1 MTASGIIGM
10 NTATASPLPT
20 PASRSPAATWS
31 TAARSSANVNER
43 TAPVSDSPISATWSR
58 VSGRPA
64 QRSTQLVTRFT
75 LPPSNHVAHG
85 MPRETSSTRPYGAW
99 NSIPRSLTAASQYHS
114 TSSTERRRSSSIVS
128 IPCARI
134 SRVTFARS
142 TYSGVGSQ
150 ASSVMPRRFYVWR
163 GSWQNRRSIAAGR

>member
-20 PASRSPAATWS
+20 PASRRPAAAWS
-31 TAARSSANVNER
+31 TAARSSANVSER
-43 TAPVSDSPISATWSR
+43 TVPVSDSPISATWSR
-58 VSGRPA
+58 VSGRSA
-64 QRSTQLVTRFT
+64 QRSTQLVTRLI

-99 NSIPRSLTAASQYHS
+99 NSIPRSLTAASQYHW

-128 IPCARI
+128 IPCARM

-150 ASSVMPRRFYVWR
+150 ASSVMPRRFYGW
-163 GSWQNRRSIAAGR
+163 GCAWP